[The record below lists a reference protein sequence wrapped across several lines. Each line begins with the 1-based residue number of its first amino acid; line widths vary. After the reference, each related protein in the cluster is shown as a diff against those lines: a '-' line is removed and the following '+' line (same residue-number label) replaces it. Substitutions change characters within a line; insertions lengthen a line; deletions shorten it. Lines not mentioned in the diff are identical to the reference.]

1 MKTKIP
7 WTGSRIAAAVLV
19 SISLLITLLGV
30 QWFIGGSSLIHHA
43 NTTNVPE
50 DWSGPIGF
58 AAKIAGLSLIF
69 IGGVLTLL
77 FSWLYRSTVRRLRN
91 NPAGISGPKV
101 IRPSAPRAGK

>member
-7 WTGSRIAAAVLV
+7 WTGSRITSAILAG
-19 SISLLITLLGV
+19 ISLLITLLGV

-43 NTTNVPE
+43 NTTNIPE

-77 FSWLYRSTVRRLRN
+77 FSWLYRSTVRRLRHHQVE
-91 NPAGISGPKV
+91 ISGPKV
-101 IRPSAPRAGK
+101 VSPTAPKVGK